1 MFLTFPRTHQR
12 LLVRASAATGRRANE
27 IRARNQPSFGRKNH
41 KNHQHQHAVEAQA
54 AAVAKTSDGQ
64 VAQNQT
70 SQVPGPAAGS
80 RPGLLGAIADGM
92 ASGLGWGMGMRLMDG
107 IFGPRTMEVVH
118 HDHQD
123 ASSSTDASSVD
134 ATSTAGST
142 GLEGDNGTS
151 WFSNDNDQ
159 GMTDDFGSSWFG
171 GDGGGDWDF

>member
-64 VAQNQT
+64 VGPPVYWEEVKPPQVAQNQT

-123 ASSSTDASSVD
+123 PSSSTDASSVD

-151 WFSNDNDQ
+151 WFSNAPHLP
-159 GMTDDFGSSWFG
+159 
-171 GDGGGDWDF
+171 